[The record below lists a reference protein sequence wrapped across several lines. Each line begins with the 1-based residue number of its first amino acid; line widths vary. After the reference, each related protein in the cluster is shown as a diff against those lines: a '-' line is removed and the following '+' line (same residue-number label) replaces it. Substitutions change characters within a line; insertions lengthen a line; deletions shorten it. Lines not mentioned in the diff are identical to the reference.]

1 MFPFDELQIP
11 SEFIPWILP
20 ISTLLVGITLSLL
33 VIYMG
38 SLWLVYTKAGR
49 GGWLIFIPIINI
61 YGVWLLYVL
70 KRVERQR
77 KIHDDRFVK
86 DHQGEFHVFHP
97 QYSPKY
103 SNRS

>member
-1 MFPFDELQIP
+1 MARRETSHSERVEMIRDKLNGMSLQKIA
-11 SEFIPWILP
+11 E
-20 ISTLLVGITLSLL
+20 
-33 VIYMG
+33 
-38 SLWLVYTKAGR
+38 K
-49 GGWLIFIPIINI
+49 
-61 YGVWLLYVL
+61 YGLNWVWLLYVL

>member
-1 MFPFDELQIP
+1 MCLSHYSALSHNLFFTLCVSVVIKLWIGEQQVTG
-11 SEFIPWILP
+11 FIANPMMLR
-20 ISTLLVGITLSLL
+20 
-33 VIYMG
+33 Y
-38 SLWLVYTKAGR
+38 
-49 GGWLIFIPIINI
+49 NI
-61 YGVWLLYVL
+61 VWVWLLYVL